1 MVITVHDHTFATTS
15 HGEEV
20 AFATAGDCYSAVDC
34 PQVPI
39 FLKSSR
45 RAIDIFLKLFYC

>member
-1 MVITVHDHTFATTS
+1 MCLITVHDHTFATTS

-34 PQVPI
+34 PQVS
-39 FLKSSR
+39 FFRLNKKHSR
-45 RAIDIFLKLFYC
+45 YL